1 MICWV
6 RNRPKRMIRGGE
18 DNSPV
23 LSLVGESGTD
33 QRFRNR
39 KTRPCVIIS
48 PDELAAL
55 KTVIVAP
62 MTTQG
67 FDFPSRISCEFA
79 EKQALILLDQMRA
92 VDKDRLLEK
101 MGILEASV
109 QRVIGCLLEMFAE

>member
-1 MICWV
+1 M
-6 RNRPKRMIRGGE
+6 NLE
-18 DNSPV
+18 TT
-23 LSLVGESGTD
+23 ESSEI
-33 QRFRNR
+33 R

-48 PDELAAL
+48 PNELAAL
-55 KTVIVAP
+55 KAVIVAP
-62 MTTQG
+62 MTSQG

-109 QRVIGCLLEMFAE
+109 QKKVISCLLELFAE

>member
-1 MICWV
+1 MVMTIHRFEVWWV
-6 RNRPKRMIRGGE
+6 NLEPTKGSEI
-18 DNSPV
+18 
-23 LSLVGESGTD
+23 
-33 QRFRNR
+33 R

-48 PDELAAL
+48 PDELSAL

-62 MTTQG
+62 MTSQG

-109 QRVIGCLLEMFAE
+109 QKKVISCLLELFAE

>member
-1 MICWV
+1 MVKTTHRFEVWWV
-6 RNRPKRMIRGGE
+6 NLEPTKGSEI
-18 DNSPV
+18 
-23 LSLVGESGTD
+23 
-33 QRFRNR
+33 R

-62 MTTQG
+62 MTSQG

-109 QRVIGCLLEMFAE
+109 QKKVISCLLELFAE

>member
-1 MICWV
+1 MVKTIHRFEVWWV
-6 RNRPKRMIRGGE
+6 NLEPNKGSEI
-18 DNSPV
+18 
-23 LSLVGESGTD
+23 
-33 QRFRNR
+33 R

-55 KTVIVAP
+55 KAVIVAP
-62 MTTQG
+62 MTSQG

-109 QRVIGCLLEMFAE
+109 QKKVISCLLELFAE

>member
-1 MICWV
+1 MMKTIHRFEVWWV
-6 RNRPKRMIRGGE
+6 NLEPTKGSEI
-18 DNSPV
+18 
-23 LSLVGESGTD
+23 
-33 QRFRNR
+33 R

-55 KTVIVAP
+55 KAVIVAP
-62 MTTQG
+62 MTSQG

-109 QRVIGCLLEMFAE
+109 QKKMISCLLELFAE

>member
-1 MICWV
+1 MVKTIHRFEVWWV
-6 RNRPKRMIRGGE
+6 NLEPTKGSEI
-18 DNSPV
+18 
-23 LSLVGESGTD
+23 
-33 QRFRNR
+33 R

-55 KTVIVAP
+55 KTVLVAP
-62 MTTQG
+62 MTSQG

-109 QRVIGCLLEMFAE
+109 QKKVISCLLELFAE

>member
-1 MICWV
+1 MVKTIHRFEVWWV
-6 RNRPKRMIRGGE
+6 NLEPTKGSEI
-18 DNSPV
+18 
-23 LSLVGESGTD
+23 
-33 QRFRNR
+33 R

-62 MTTQG
+62 MTSQG
-67 FDFPSRISCEFA
+67 FDLPSRISCEFA

-92 VDKDRLLEK
+92 VDKDRFLER

-109 QRVIGCLLEMFAE
+109 QKKVISCLLELFAE

>member
-1 MICWV
+1 MVKTIHRFEVWWV
-6 RNRPKRMIRGGE
+6 NLEPTKGSEIR
-18 DNSPV
+18 
-23 LSLVGESGTD
+23 
-33 QRFRNR
+33 
-39 KTRPCVIIS
+39 KMRPCVIIS

-62 MTTQG
+62 MTSQG

-109 QRVIGCLLEMFAE
+109 QKKVISCLLELFAE

>member
-1 MICWV
+1 MVKTIHRFEVWWV
-6 RNRPKRMIRGGE
+6 NLEPTKGSEI
-18 DNSPV
+18 
-23 LSLVGESGTD
+23 
-33 QRFRNR
+33 R

-62 MTTQG
+62 MTSQG

-92 VDKDRLLEK
+92 VEKDRLLEK

-109 QRVIGCLLEMFAE
+109 QKKVISCLLELFAE

>member
-1 MICWV
+1 MVKTIHRFEVWWV
-6 RNRPKRMIRGGE
+6 NLEPTKGSEI
-18 DNSPV
+18 
-23 LSLVGESGTD
+23 
-33 QRFRNR
+33 R
-39 KTRPCVIIS
+39 KTRQCVIIS

-62 MTTQG
+62 MTSQG
-67 FDFPSRISCEFA
+67 FDFPSRIFCEFA

-109 QRVIGCLLEMFAE
+109 QKKVISCLLELFAE

>member
-1 MICWV
+1 MVKTIHRFEVWWV
-6 RNRPKRMIRGGE
+6 NLEPTKGSEI
-18 DNSPV
+18 
-23 LSLVGESGTD
+23 
-33 QRFRNR
+33 R

-62 MTTQG
+62 MTSQG

-101 MGILEASV
+101 IGILEASV
-109 QRVIGCLLEMFAE
+109 QKKVISCLLELFAE

>member
-1 MICWV
+1 MVKTIHRFEVWWV
-6 RNRPKRMIRGGE
+6 NLEPTKGSEI
-18 DNSPV
+18 
-23 LSLVGESGTD
+23 
-33 QRFRNR
+33 R

-62 MTTQG
+62 MTSQG
-67 FDFPSRISCEFA
+67 FDCPSRISCEFA

-101 MGILEASV
+101 IGILEASI
-109 QRVIGCLLEMFAE
+109 QKKVISCLLELFAE

>member
-1 MICWV
+1 MVKTIHRFEVWWV
-6 RNRPKRMIRGGE
+6 NLEPTKGSEI
-18 DNSPV
+18 
-23 LSLVGESGTD
+23 
-33 QRFRNR
+33 R

-62 MTTQG
+62 MTSQG

-109 QRVIGCLLEMFAE
+109 QKKVTSCLLELFAE

>member
-1 MICWV
+1 MVKTIHRFEVWWV
-6 RNRPKRMIRGGE
+6 NLEPTKGSEI
-18 DNSPV
+18 
-23 LSLVGESGTD
+23 
-33 QRFRNR
+33 R
-39 KTRPCVIIS
+39 KTRPSVIIS

-62 MTTQG
+62 MTSQG

-109 QRVIGCLLEMFAE
+109 QKKVISCLLELFAE

>member
-1 MICWV
+1 MVKTIHRFEVWWV
-6 RNRPKRMIRGGE
+6 NMEPTKGSEI
-18 DNSPV
+18 
-23 LSLVGESGTD
+23 
-33 QRFRNR
+33 R

-62 MTTQG
+62 MTSQG

-92 VDKDRLLEK
+92 VDKDRLLER

-109 QRVIGCLLEMFAE
+109 QKKVISCLLELFAE

>member
-1 MICWV
+1 MLKTIHRFEVWWV
-6 RNRPKRMIRGGE
+6 NLEPTKGSEI
-18 DNSPV
+18 
-23 LSLVGESGTD
+23 
-33 QRFRNR
+33 R

-62 MTTQG
+62 MTSQG

-109 QRVIGCLLEMFAE
+109 QKKVISCLLELFAE

>member
-1 MICWV
+1 MVKTIHRFEVWWV
-6 RNRPKRMIRGGE
+6 NLEPTKGSEI
-18 DNSPV
+18 
-23 LSLVGESGTD
+23 
-33 QRFRNR
+33 R

-62 MTTQG
+62 MTSQG

-101 MGILEASV
+101 MGILESSV
-109 QRVIGCLLEMFAE
+109 QKKVISCLLELFAE

>member
-1 MICWV
+1 MVKTIHRFEVWWV
-6 RNRPKRMIRGGE
+6 NLEPTKGSEIR
-18 DNSPV
+18 
-23 LSLVGESGTD
+23 
-33 QRFRNR
+33 
-39 KTRPCVIIS
+39 KKRPCVIIS
-48 PDELAAL
+48 PDELSAL

-62 MTTQG
+62 MTSQG

-109 QRVIGCLLEMFAE
+109 QKKVISCLLELFAE

>member
-1 MICWV
+1 MVKTIHRFEVWWV
-6 RNRPKRMIRGGE
+6 NMEPTKGSEI
-18 DNSPV
+18 
-23 LSLVGESGTD
+23 
-33 QRFRNR
+33 R

-62 MTTQG
+62 MTSQG

-109 QRVIGCLLEMFAE
+109 QKRVISCLLELFAE

>member
-1 MICWV
+1 MLKTIHRFEVWWV
-6 RNRPKRMIRGGE
+6 NLEPNKGSEI
-18 DNSPV
+18 
-23 LSLVGESGTD
+23 
-33 QRFRNR
+33 R

-62 MTTQG
+62 MTSRG

-92 VDKDRLLEK
+92 VEKDRLLEK

-109 QRVIGCLLEMFAE
+109 QKKVISCLLELFAE

>member
-1 MICWV
+1 MVKTIHRFEVWWV
-6 RNRPKRMIRGGE
+6 NLEPTKGSEI
-18 DNSPV
+18 
-23 LSLVGESGTD
+23 
-33 QRFRNR
+33 R

-48 PDELAAL
+48 PDELSAL

-62 MTTQG
+62 MTSQG
-67 FDFPSRISCEFA
+67 FEFPSRISCEFA

-109 QRVIGCLLEMFAE
+109 QKKVISCLLSSYGF

>member
-1 MICWV
+1 MVKTIHRFEVWWV
-6 RNRPKRMIRGGE
+6 NLEPTKGSEI
-18 DNSPV
+18 
-23 LSLVGESGTD
+23 
-33 QRFRNR
+33 R

-62 MTTQG
+62 MTSQG

-79 EKQALILLDQMRA
+79 EKQALILLEQMRA

-109 QRVIGCLLEMFAE
+109 QKKVISCLLELFAE

>member
-1 MICWV
+1 MVKTIHRFEVWWV
-6 RNRPKRMIRGGE
+6 NLEPTKGSEI
-18 DNSPV
+18 
-23 LSLVGESGTD
+23 
-33 QRFRNR
+33 R

-55 KTVIVAP
+55 KAVIVAP
-62 MTTQG
+62 MTSQG

-101 MGILEASV
+101 MGILEASA
-109 QRVIGCLLEMFAE
+109 QKKVISRLLELFAE

>member
-1 MICWV
+1 MVKTSHRFEVWWV
-6 RNRPKRMIRGGE
+6 NLEPTKGSEI
-18 DNSPV
+18 
-23 LSLVGESGTD
+23 
-33 QRFRNR
+33 R

-48 PDELAAL
+48 PNELAAL
-55 KTVIVAP
+55 KAVIVAP
-62 MTTQG
+62 MTSQG

-109 QRVIGCLLEMFAE
+109 QKKVISCLLELFAE

>member
-1 MICWV
+1 MVKTIHRFEVWWV
-6 RNRPKRMIRGGE
+6 NMEPTKGSEI
-18 DNSPV
+18 
-23 LSLVGESGTD
+23 
-33 QRFRNR
+33 R
-39 KTRPCVIIS
+39 KTRPCLIIS

-62 MTTQG
+62 MTSQG
-67 FDFPSRISCEFA
+67 FDFPLRISCEFA

-109 QRVIGCLLEMFAE
+109 QKKVISCLLELFAE

>member
-1 MICWV
+1 MVKTIHRFEVWWV
-6 RNRPKRMIRGGE
+6 NLEPTKGSEI
-18 DNSPV
+18 
-23 LSLVGESGTD
+23 
-33 QRFRNR
+33 R

-62 MTTQG
+62 MTSQG

-79 EKQALILLDQMRA
+79 EKQTLILLDQMRV
-92 VDKDRLLEK
+92 VDRDRLLEK

-109 QRVIGCLLEMFAE
+109 QKKVISCLLELFAE

>member
-1 MICWV
+1 MMKTIHRFEVWWV
-6 RNRPKRMIRGGE
+6 NLEPTKGSEI
-18 DNSPV
+18 
-23 LSLVGESGTD
+23 
-33 QRFRNR
+33 R

-62 MTTQG
+62 MTSQG

-109 QRVIGCLLEMFAE
+109 QKKVISCLLELFAE

>member
-1 MICWV
+1 MVKTIHRFEVWWV
-6 RNRPKRMIRGGE
+6 NLEPTKGSEI
-18 DNSPV
+18 
-23 LSLVGESGTD
+23 
-33 QRFRNR
+33 R
-39 KTRPCVIIS
+39 KTHPCVIIS

-62 MTTQG
+62 MTSQG

-109 QRVIGCLLEMFAE
+109 QKKVISCLLELFAE

>member
-1 MICWV
+1 MVKTIHRFEVWWV
-6 RNRPKRMIRGGE
+6 NLEPTKGSEI
-18 DNSPV
+18 
-23 LSLVGESGTD
+23 
-33 QRFRNR
+33 R

-62 MTTQG
+62 MTSQG
-67 FDFPSRISCEFA
+67 FDFPLRISCEFA

-101 MGILEASV
+101 MGILEAYV
-109 QRVIGCLLEMFAE
+109 QKKVISRLLELFAE

>member
-1 MICWV
+1 MVKTIHRFEVWWV
-6 RNRPKRMIRGGE
+6 NLEPTKGSEI
-18 DNSPV
+18 
-23 LSLVGESGTD
+23 
-33 QRFRNR
+33 R

-62 MTTQG
+62 MTSQG

-79 EKQALILLDQMRA
+79 EKQALILLDKMRA

-109 QRVIGCLLEMFAE
+109 QKKVISCLLELFAE